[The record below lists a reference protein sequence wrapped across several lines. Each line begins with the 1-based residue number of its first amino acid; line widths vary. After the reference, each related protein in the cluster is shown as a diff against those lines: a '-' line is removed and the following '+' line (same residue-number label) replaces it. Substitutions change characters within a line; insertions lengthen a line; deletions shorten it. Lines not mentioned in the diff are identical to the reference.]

1 MLDLKFLT
9 DELKLG
15 GFDFANLKIPKNIIY
30 LIIAF
35 KLINNLDKIIPQR
48 ASPPNFKN
56 MCPIRMKP
64 SNNNSFMSLFVVFL
78 VIGGVMILANNLLD
92 RINISLMSCG
102 VNSLKGSNL
111 NFPRSTIMKKIFYE
125 NKKVNKECPTMN
137 IDKCPMKKCAL
148 YNKPSDGKCPLRNIA
163 NIKCCPFFSNE
174 VEEKLQDI
182 IDNENIDNENIDNE
196 NIDNENIDNEN

>member
-1 MLDLKFLT
+1 MLDLKFLM
-9 DELKLG
+9 DEFKLD
-15 GFDFANLKIPKNIIY
+15 GFDLSKLNIPKNIIY

-35 KLINNLDKIIPQR
+35 KLINNLDKIIPQK
-48 ASPPNFKN
+48 ASPIPNFKN

-64 SNNNSFMSLFVVFL
+64 NNNNSFMSLFVVFL
-78 VIGGVMILANNLLD
+78 VIGGIMVLANNLLD

-111 NFPRSTIMKKIFYE
+111 NFPRSTIMKKVFYE
-125 NKKVNKECPTMN
+125 NKKENEECLMKKCPLMN
-137 IDKCPMKKCAL
+137 MDECPMKKCPL
-148 YNKPSDGKCPLRNIA
+148 INKPSVGTCPLRNIA

-182 IDNENIDNENIDNE
+182 IDSENISENIEEAN
-196 NIDNENIDNEN
+196 